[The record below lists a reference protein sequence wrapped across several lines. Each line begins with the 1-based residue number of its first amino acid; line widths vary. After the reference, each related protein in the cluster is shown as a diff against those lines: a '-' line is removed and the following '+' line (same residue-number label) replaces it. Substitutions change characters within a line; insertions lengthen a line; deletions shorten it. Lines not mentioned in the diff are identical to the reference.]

1 MRSQLAKITLDKT
14 FEEMDTL
21 TENIVTRNPF
31 SLGFGIVVY
40 ISHGAISP
48 PHRVKAAIE
57 RRRALALESEGERQ
71 AIINIVYEKK
81 NFVILASNAA
91 MMDQV
96 NRAKEN
102 LYPFADQRYGR
113 RSDWNVLTVIFHK
126 TWENKNLKGMARY
139 ASMNTHLGIGLGFP
153 CNRANSDIESPVL

>member
-21 TENIVTRNPF
+21 TENIVKSINEAASDRG
-31 SLGFGIVVY
+31 LQCLHYEIR
-40 ISHGAISP
+40 AISP

-96 NRAKEN
+96 NRAKGEMHN
-102 LYPFADQRYGR
+102 LQ
-113 RSDWNVLTVIFHK
+113 VVIC
-126 TWENKNLKGMARY
+126 Y
-139 ASMNTHLGIGLGFP
+139 
-153 CNRANSDIESPVL
+153 